1 MHVIHVDGMNDLPSV
16 LGDVVQVV
24 DTAGVGIPVGG
35 MVNGTLA
42 EVNGLVN
49 GKVRAVVGVQD
60 AVGIGGSGPDG
71 KVRALEAGAVVVD
84 VVQLRAGLVPTGDH
98 GPHTQ
103 AVSAVGVHGV
113 GQELG
118 GGRDGDALAVAQFVH
133 AALHSEVALPEGAV
147 GGAAGHGAEEEGV
160 DLDDLLD
167 GLGGDVGAHGGTGV
181 DRHDNALV
189 ELEGKGGR
197 ALGELDDLVGVL
209 VAGGGGEVVT
219 AKLSGL
225 FELDGGACIGNH
237 EREDYSHTE

>member
-1 MHVIHVDGMNDLPSV
+1 MNDPPSV

-60 AVGIGGSGPDG
+60 AVGLGGSGPDG

-167 GLGGDVGAHGGTGV
+167 GLGGDVGAHGRAGV
-181 DRHDNALV
+181 YADDDALV
-189 ELEGKGGR
+189 ELEGEGGR
-197 ALGELDDLVGVL
+197 SLGKLNRLARVLGPGGRGEGVAAEL
-209 VAGGGGEVVT
+209 GGLGG
-219 AKLSGL
+219 L
-225 FELDGGACIGNH
+225 
-237 EREDYSHTE
+237 